1 MATIYHVARRSGVST
16 ATVSRVMKGG
26 TGFSAATRERVLAA
40 AGELAWV
47 PSGSARGLASR
58 RTGIVGLIFP
68 DLDNTDEPGQDSPLY
83 FDQIIR
89 GAERAA
95 TAMGDAVLIAG
106 SRCATG
112 RELVF
117 SVASKVD
124 GLVVLA
130 GSLSKRDLEQVRR
143 SVPVVLLADR
153 ASHRGTDGV
162 AADNRGGTRAATSH
176 LIGAHK
182 YRDLVFVGGVERA
195 PDSIE
200 RFAGFCDALQ
210 EAGLPIPDAPAALG
224 EFTESGGELA
234 MRQLL
239 GAPRIPRAVV
249 FANDQMAIGAL
260 SALRR
265 ERIPVPTQMAIV
277 GFDDIA
283 AARHVRPA
291 LTTVRQPMRDL
302 GEQAVRLLF
311 ERVAEPDGAR
321 RAIVLATEL
330 ILRRSCGCGARARA
344 GATS

>member
-112 RELVF
+112 RDLVF

-130 GSLSKRDLEQVRR
+130 GSLSKRDLDQIGR

-153 ASHRGTDGV
+153 AAHRGMDGV
-162 AADNRGGTRAATSH
+162 AADNRGGARAITSH
-176 LIGAHK
+176 LIVGHG
-182 YRDLVFVGGVERA
+182 YRELAFVGGVQRA
-195 PDSIE
+195 PDSME
-200 RFAGFCDALQ
+200 RFAGFRDALK
-210 EAGLPIPDAPAALG
+210 EAGLSIPEAPAALG
-224 EFTESGGELA
+224 GFTESGGELA
-234 MRQLL
+234 MHEILR
-239 GAPRIPRAVV
+239 APRPPEAVV

-260 SALRR
+260 STLRR
-265 ERIPVPTQMAIV
+265 ARIPVPAQMAIA

-321 RAIVLATEL
+321 RAVLLSTEVV
-330 ILRRSCGCGARARA
+330 LRRSCGCGARVRA